1 MAFVDSARTVMS
13 PLIYGE
19 RKRSG
24 NMKQRR
30 LQLEKEV
37 ADLKKTLEDEKK
49 VHEIL
54 ERAMVPNSFQF
65 MRQIPN
71 YLPNKTKELLAEL
84 VLVEE
89 EVARLE
95 EQLHKTQG
103 GLREI
108 KPTSVVP
115 VPVQDSIRYN
125 KTTNQEMQDKLPK
138 EMKAMFFINR
148 AIKEEHL
155 SHNLVESKG
164 RKSVENNMH
173 DRKDSPRFLEQKEV
187 IDSPRNSKILLK
199 PPSLALS
206 PKKVNEKPIDLHA
219 DKMLKVFQESLSKKI
234 DSGKLT
240 LQPNKLSERILKCL
254 ICIFQR
260 LLRTSRVAEQEKTSN
275 ISRTSG
281 SIFDAVNTNV
291 KKGQQDPYGIFEIE
305 ESIRRDIGSYKNLV
319 RFSRSSLDTKL
330 LSTSF
335 PLFNK
340 LRELM
345 DALQLVDL
353 HVLTHNQKLAFWIN
367 VYNACIMNGFLQ
379 NGLPSNSERIL
390 MIKNKSLVNV
400 GGIKLTPIEIEHSI
414 MQHPSKVNNL
424 QTRNLNREQ
433 EILVKNSYGLE
444 KEEPNIIFALC
455 CGTKSS
461 PALRIYTPDRISA
474 DLEKS
479 KLDYLQAALVVT
491 ATKRLLIPS
500 FIHSN
505 FMHKFE
511 KDLEPLM
518 QWILNQLPTSWPLRK
533 SMVECLKLQTGIK
546 INGFVEIMPY
556 NDEFQ
561 YLFPVSKQFII
572 MGEHDPDLVRWG
584 LHLLQDALTD
594 HPTAPDSNSDPN
606 YSNNRMIKED
616 IMRSENGHVKNQ
628 NMVENDEAI
637 AYTLQQELE
646 QLAKEEASGMSCD
659 NYEPVLNQVWLNDS
673 TGSNNRPTVGEEELE
688 TTDCSIPPDDLED
701 DGELDGEVG
710 KRLND
715 MVATPHVP
723 RINQQIPTFDEAM
736 SDHER
741 LLERLKLYDLKE
753 LKVQGDGNCQFRALS
768 DQFYRMTEHH
778 KFVREQVVNQLK
790 SHPEIYKGYVP
801 MGYDEYIKRMSKSGE
816 WGDHVTLQAAAD
828 SYGVKIFVLT
838 SFKDTCYI
846 EILPVVQKSTR
857 IIFLSFWA
865 EVHYNSIYPEGEM
878 FPIEYKKKKRWWH
891 HLGI

>member
-1 MAFVDSARTVMS
+1 MAYISSSRTVMS

-24 NMKQRR
+24 NMQQRR

-54 ERAMVPNSFQF
+54 ERALVPNSFQF
-65 MRQIPN
+65 MRHIPN
-71 YLPNKTKELLAEL
+71 FLPNKTKELLAEL

-95 EQLHKTQG
+95 DQIHKIQG

-108 KPTSVVP
+108 KPTSV
-115 VPVQDSIRYN
+115 PVQDSVRYN
-125 KTTNQEMQDKLPK
+125 KTYQEMQDKLPK

-164 RKSVENNMH
+164 RKSVENN
-173 DRKDSPRFLEQKEV
+173 SPRFLEHKE
-187 IDSPRNSKILLK
+187 PT
-199 PPSLALS
+199 
-206 PKKVNEKPIDLHA
+206 DLHA
-219 DKMLKVFQESLSKKI
+219 DKLVKVFQEPLSKKI
-234 DSGKLT
+234 DSGKLS

-281 SIFDAVNTNV
+281 SIFDAVNTNLR
-291 KKGQQDPYGIFEIE
+291 KGQQDPYGIFEIE

-414 MQHPSKVNNL
+414 MQHPSKVNNS
-424 QTRNLNREQ
+424 QTGNLNSEQ

-500 FIHSN
+500 LIHSN
-505 FMHKFE
+505 FMYKFE

-518 QWILNQLPTSWPLRK
+518 QWILNQLSTSWPLRK

-561 YLFPVSKQFII
+561 YLFPV
-572 MGEHDPDLVRWG
+572 
-584 LHLLQDALTD
+584 
-594 HPTAPDSNSDPN
+594 
-606 YSNNRMIKED
+606 
-616 IMRSENGHVKNQ
+616 
-628 NMVENDEAI
+628 
-637 AYTLQQELE
+637 
-646 QLAKEEASGMSCD
+646 
-659 NYEPVLNQVWLNDS
+659 
-673 TGSNNRPTVGEEELE
+673 
-688 TTDCSIPPDDLED
+688 
-701 DGELDGEVG
+701 
-710 KRLND
+710 
-715 MVATPHVP
+715 
-723 RINQQIPTFDEAM
+723 
-736 SDHER
+736 
-741 LLERLKLYDLKE
+741 
-753 LKVQGDGNCQFRALS
+753 
-768 DQFYRMTEHH
+768 
-778 KFVREQVVNQLK
+778 
-790 SHPEIYKGYVP
+790 
-801 MGYDEYIKRMSKSGE
+801 
-816 WGDHVTLQAAAD
+816 
-828 SYGVKIFVLT
+828 
-838 SFKDTCYI
+838 
-846 EILPVVQKSTR
+846 
-857 IIFLSFWA
+857 
-865 EVHYNSIYPEGEM
+865 
-878 FPIEYKKKKRWWH
+878 
-891 HLGI
+891 